1 MGWLTMPLSSM
12 YPHTTPKAYLDAQFT
27 YENSCDAQGERLTLG
42 VGEPLPEG
50 ATRRGLRVIASSCL
64 RNKVWYAAIVS
75 TENGVDGPVFA
86 AVCLVQWNP
95 RATDG
100 FVFGYKDMDENACP
114 NEAECP
120 ERILRL
126 LDPTDNHGALVWRRR
141 CIRNLMLGSRTLEHG
156 MHIRLASRIRFTDGY
171 EGDEFF
177 IRKQGRKTALALTE
191 TGPARYRITNL
202 ARMDWTVVPQTRVHK
217 TVFA

>member
-27 YENSCDAQGERLTLG
+27 YENTCDAKGERLTIGL
-42 VGEPLPEG
+42 GEPLPEG
-50 ATRRGLRVIASSCL
+50 ATRRGLRVVASSCL
-64 RNKVWYAAIVS
+64 RNKVWYAAIAHV
-75 TENGVDGPVFA
+75 EDGIDGQVFA

-95 RATDG
+95 RAKDG
-100 FVFGYKDMDENACP
+100 FVFGYKDMDESMGPC
-114 NEAECP
+114 EAECP

-126 LDPTDNHGALVWRRR
+126 LDPTDNHSALVWRRR
-141 CIRNLMLGSRTLEHG
+141 CIRNLMRGSRTLEDG
-156 MHIRLASRIRFTDGY
+156 MHIRLASTIRFTDGH

-177 IRKQGRKTALALTE
+177 LRKQGRKTALALTE

-202 ARMDWTVVPQTRVHK
+202 SRMAWTVVPQTRVHK